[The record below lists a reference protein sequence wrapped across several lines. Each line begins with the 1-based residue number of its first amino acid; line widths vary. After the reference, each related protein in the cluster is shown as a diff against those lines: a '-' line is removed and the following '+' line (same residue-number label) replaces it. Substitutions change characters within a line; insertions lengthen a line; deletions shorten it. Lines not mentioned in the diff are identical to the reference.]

1 MGHSRGAGSAQ
12 QLLMVALNAEDHGQ
26 KAESAITLSVQP
38 MVSGISGVIGV
49 DVPSPVMEAGR
60 GE

>member
-1 MGHSRGAGSAQ
+1 MGHSRGAGNAQ
-12 QLLMVALNAEDHGQ
+12 RLLTEAPSAEDPGQ
-26 KAESAITLSVQP
+26 RAESATTLNVQP
-38 MVSGISGVIGV
+38 MVSGISGVTGV